1 MKRFLGERCI
11 HVRSMFLLIT
21 CVANLLF
28 GIGLLVPG
36 SIALAVAIINCCVR
50 SPSIF
55 DNFRGNQTKTNPL
68 LSYLSGLDYVCDA
81 GYIQRVIKSRVCFFL
96 YDRLHSRFTRE
107 RLRLLLQG
115 IKVTQC
121 AARSIIKKHKRVRAS
136 AREKR

>member
-1 MKRFLGERCI
+1 
-11 HVRSMFLLIT
+11 MF
-21 CVANLLF
+21 ANLPAILSHRR
-28 GIGLLVPG
+28 
-36 SIALAVAIINCCVR
+36 SITVSLETY
-50 SPSIF
+50 PL
-55 DNFRGNQTKTNPL
+55 KPNPL

>member
-36 SIALAVAIINCCVR
+36 SKALAVAIINCCVR

-55 DNFRGNQTKTNPL
+55 DNFRGNQTKPNPL

-81 GYIQRVIKSRVCFFL
+81 GYVQRVIKSRVCFFL

-115 IKVTQC
+115 IKVTQS
-121 AARSIIKKHKRVRAS
+121 AARSTIEKHKRVRAS